1 MKKVVVLICILIS
14 FGFGKFQCDYFIL
27 SVVKID
33 KSNLESIRVVL
44 KLRNNSTRKI
54 KYLTNSCAVSDFFK
68 TNNSQVA
75 IIRKSCDKNVSVIL
89 ELEPKSAVKFK
100 ININLKEQ
108 QTGFKLAFNLLEVP
122 DVIKIDENNQS
133 KLVARL
139 IWTDEIKL

>member
-14 FGFGKFQCDYFIL
+14 FGFGKFQSDDFIL

-44 KLRNNSTRKI
+44 KLRNNLTRKI

-75 IIRKSCDKNVSVIL
+75 IIAKSCDKNVPVIL